1 MRRLALVAAS
11 ACVAS
16 FTAVPTTIQERQT
29 GFLDRV
35 IQLEGAT
42 HRYQVYVPSNY
53 DPAVR
58 WPIILFLHGAGE
70 RGTDGLIQTE
80 VGLGSAVRRFPSRF
94 PAIVVFPQA
103 PTDTAWTGVPGRVAM
118 AALDKTMKEF
128 STDPTRQ
135 YLTGLSMGGNGAW
148 SLAYAHPDRFAAALV
163 ICGFIN
169 GGRQF
174 PTFLPADAIDPPA
187 LLAGRIQKLPLWVY
201 HGDADNVVPVAGAR
215 EIVDR
220 LRQAGSAVKYTEL
233 PGVGHNS
240 WDAAYRS
247 AEVATWLFAQR
258 KQ

>member
-1 MRRLALVAAS
+1 MRHVTFATVLVLVVSGSIRA
-11 ACVAS
+11 
-16 FTAVPTTIQERQT
+16 QERPT

-35 IQLEGAT
+35 IQVEGST

-53 DPAVR
+53 EPGTR
-58 WPIILFLHGAGE
+58 WPVILSLHGAGE
-70 RGTDGLIQTE
+70 RGTDGLLQTE
-80 VGLGSAVRRFPSRF
+80 VGLGSAIRRFPSRY

-103 PTDTAWTGVPGRVAM
+103 PTDTVWTGVPGRVAL

-128 STDPTRQ
+128 STDAARV

-148 SLAYAHPDRFAAALV
+148 SLAYAHPERFAAAVV
-163 ICGFIN
+163 ICGFIA
-169 GGRQF
+169 GGTRF
-174 PTFLPADAIDPPA
+174 PSFLPADTADPAA
-187 LLAGRIQKLPLWVY
+187 LLARRVSKLPIWVY

-215 EIVDR
+215 EIVER
-220 LRQAGSAVKYTEL
+220 LRHAGSPVKYTEL

-247 AEVATWLFAQR
+247 AEVAAWLFSQR